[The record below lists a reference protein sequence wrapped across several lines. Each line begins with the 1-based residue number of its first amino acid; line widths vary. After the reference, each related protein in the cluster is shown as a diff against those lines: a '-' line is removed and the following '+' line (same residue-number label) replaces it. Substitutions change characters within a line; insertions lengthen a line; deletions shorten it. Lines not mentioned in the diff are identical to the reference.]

1 MTMTNITKILSNLR
15 RKGINSDNALV
26 CPECGYEVDMDYLMD
41 DISDGEFGFF
51 WEHEV
56 EEVNTSGE
64 KVMIKK
70 MYHHPKNE
78 YHVPKYME
86 IYTRCRGVDDDEMD
100 CDKSFTV
107 RFYIVAQEIID

>member
-15 RKGINSDNALV
+15 RKGIENKNALV
-26 CPECGYEVDMDYLMD
+26 CPHCGHPIDMDYLMD
-41 DISDGEFGFF
+41 DISDNEFGIY
-51 WEHEV
+51 WEHKK
-56 EEVNTSGE
+56 EEINTNGD
-64 KVMIKK
+64 KVVITQMRQ
-70 MYHHPKNE
+70 YPQNE